1 MAKTA
6 KRLQHEQLQLAIDAE
21 AAAMVLVNGRGNIAL
36 VNSAAERL
44 FEYTRRELIGRSID
58 TLVPGSWPQQH
69 TGLQRLW
76 ATLSRRELHV
86 RRKDSYELPVEVV
99 MHPLKTREGL
109 RTLYSIVDISERKRA
124 EAALR
129 ESEARF
135 RNLADTA
142 PVMIWSSGQDK
153 GCTFFNR
160 VWLDFRGRTL
170 EEELGEGW
178 TEGVHADDLAGCMDT
193 YVASF
198 DARKRFQMEYRLRR
212 HDGEY
217 RWVLDSGVPLWAPDG
232 AFAGYVGSCLDITE
246 SRRALQQAFSH
257 QKLESLGVATA
268 GIAHDFG
275 NLLSGIIAHAELL
288 LEEFPPDSPNAR
300 DVRIIIEIAARGSEI
315 VKELMVYTGRDGSAL
330 EPLDVSVVAEEMMEL
345 LKVSISKHTIL
356 KTEFSRRVPM
366 VLASPTH
373 IRQIVMN
380 LILNASEAI
389 GDGSGVIELTTSQAT
404 VSEGEE
410 SNTSSNVI
418 RGQYARL
425 AVSDTG
431 AGIAPE
437 VQPRIFDPFFTTKP
451 EGRGLGLAVTQAIVR
466 RYGGRIEVHSV
477 VGQGTRFEVLLPG
490 TGLLVSQSRSARS
503 GT

>member
-6 KRLQHEQLQLAIDAE
+6 KRLPHGQLQLAIDTE
-21 AAAMVLVNGRGNIAL
+21 PTAMVLVSRRGNIVL
-36 VNSAAERL
+36 VNAPAERL
-44 FEYTRRELIGRSID
+44 FGYTRRELIGRSIE
-58 TLVPGSWPQQH
+58 TLVSGARRQQH
-69 TGLQRLW
+69 SALQRDW
-76 ATLSRRELHV
+76 ATPSRRELYV
-86 RRKDSYELPVEVV
+86 RRKDSSELPVEVAV
-99 MHPLKTREGL
+99 HPLKRREGL
-109 RTLYSIVDISERKRA
+109 GTLYSLVDTSEWKRA

-160 VWLDFRGRTL
+160 AWLDFRGRTL
-170 EEELGEGW
+170 QEELGNGW
-178 TEGVHADDLAGCMDT
+178 TEGVHVDDLAGCMET

-198 DARKRFQMEYRLRR
+198 DARKSFQMEYRLRR

-217 RWVLDSGVPLWAPDG
+217 RWMLDNGVPLWAPNG
-232 AFAGYVGSCLDITE
+232 VFAGYIGSCVDITE
-246 SRRALQQAFSH
+246 SRRAQQQAFSH
-257 QKLESLGVATA
+257 HKLESLGVATA

-288 LEEFPPDSPNAR
+288 LEDFPPGSPNAR
-300 DVRIIIEIAARGSEI
+300 DVRTIIEIAARGSEI
-315 VKELMVYTGRDGSAL
+315 VKELMVYTGQDDSAL
-330 EPLDVSVVAEEMMEL
+330 EPLDLSVVTEQMLEL

-356 KTEFSRRVPM
+356 KTEFSRRLPM
-366 VLASPTH
+366 VLANPTH

-380 LILNASEAI
+380 LIINASEAI
-389 GDGSGVIELTTSQAT
+389 GDGPGVIELTTSPAT

-410 SNTSSNVI
+410 SDMSSGLT
-418 RGQYARL
+418 RGQYACL

-451 EGRGLGLAVTQAIVR
+451 DGRGLGLAVTQAIVH
-466 RYGGRIEVHSV
+466 RYGGRIQVRSV

-490 TGLLVSQSRSARS
+490 TG
-503 GT
+503 